1 VKHLTILAYGS
12 RGDVQPYVALGFGL
26 KQADYSVKVAA
37 PVQFQSLVLEYGLD
51 FAPLAGDPRIL
62 MTESVDKANSPCNFL
77 NSTRVIL
84 RYAAPI
90 ALQVLKDAE
99 CACQGTDVIV
109 HSLLMTQVGHQI
121 ALQLSVP
128 DFSALVFPV
137 FTPTKTF
144 PNPGF
149 PDMRWGLY
157 NRLTHH
163 LFTQLFS
170 QGGRLAYEW
179 IIRGRHSEFPPLA
192 EWPFNG
198 SSRRTTPILY
208 SFSPQIIPKPADW
221 SKDVYVTGYW
231 FVPTPSHWQP
241 PADLVDFIAAGSKP
255 VFVGFGSVVSRHAR
269 QLTEIVLEALSR
281 TGQRGVLLSGWGGL
295 SKMHLPENVL
305 MIESAP
311 FDWLFPQMRA
321 AVIHGG
327 IGTTAASM
335 QAGIPTIVV
344 PFTADQFFWG
354 DRVFHLGV
362 GPKPVPY
369 RKLNAVNLA
378 ETIRQSLED
387 ECMQQR
393 ANQVGQFLRAED
405 GVSNAIQIIE
415 KYLEV

>member
-1 VKHLTILAYGS
+1 
-12 RGDVQPYVALGFGL
+12 
-26 KQADYSVKVAA
+26 
-37 PVQFQSLVLEYGLD
+37 
-51 FAPLAGDPRIL
+51 
-62 MTESVDKANSPCNFL
+62 
-77 NSTRVIL
+77 
-84 RYAAPI
+84 
-90 ALQVLKDAE
+90 
-99 CACQGTDVIV
+99 
-109 HSLLMTQVGHQI
+109 
-121 ALQLSVP
+121 
-128 DFSALVFPV
+128 
-137 FTPTKTF
+137 
-144 PNPGF
+144 
-149 PDMRWGLY
+149 
-157 NRLTHH
+157 
-163 LFTQLFS
+163 
-170 QGGRLAYEW
+170 
-179 IIRGRHSEFPPLA
+179 
-192 EWPFNG
+192 
-198 SSRRTTPILY
+198 
-208 SFSPQIIPKPADW
+208 
-221 SKDVYVTGYW
+221 
-231 FVPTPSHWQP
+231 
-241 PADLVDFIAAGSKP
+241 
-255 VFVGFGSVVSRHAR
+255 
-269 QLTEIVLEALSR
+269 
-281 TGQRGVLLSGWGGL
+281 
-295 SKMHLPENVL
+295 MHLPENVL